1 MSLVNLT
8 INGKVVSVP
17 SDTKILE
24 AAKQVNIKIPS
35 LCHLRIDDINFDNN
49 CASCR
54 VCMVSAG
61 KKLVPAC
68 GTLVKEGMVVNTN
81 SPEALKYRK
90 DIVELLLSDHPK
102 DCLSC
107 VKSGNC
113 ELQDIAAELGIRK
126 VRFSDGEQSSAPID
140 ISTKSIIKDHS
151 KCILCRRCETMCN
164 EIQTVGVLSGINR
177 GFGTQVST
185 FFGDDLIDTN
195 CTFCG
200 QCISVCPTGALV
212 EKDNTREAWAALGQK
227 EKPVM
232 VQTAPAVRV
241 GLGEEFGLDP
251 GSISTGKMVA
261 ALKALGFDYVFDT
274 NFAADLTIMEE
285 SNEFVNRFVKGE
297 KLPILTSCCPAW
309 INFMEYE
316 YPDLL
321 PYLSTCKSP
330 QSMFSPIARHY
341 FAEKV
346 LNKKYDEVIVMSIM
360 PCVAK
365 KFEVSR
371 EELGEDGYLDTDI
384 SLTTRELARMIKE
397 AGIDLA
403 NIDEAEFDSP
413 LGYSTGAADIFG
425 ATGGVLEAALRTAY
439 HDITKEEAPSL
450 DFKVVRGMDGIKE
463 ASLEIAGHT
472 VNVAAASSL
481 GNARKLMDELREG
494 NSKYHVIEIMACP
507 GGCVAGAGQPY
518 YGGNYDKIKARAK
531 ALYEIDAHKVD
542 RLSHHNPDIIKLYDE
557 FLGERGGHMAHKL
570 LHTQYYN
577 RSDVFDKATNV

>member
-164 EIQTVGVLSGINR
+164 EVQTVGVLSGINR

-285 SNEFVNRFVKGE
+285 ANEFVNRFVKGE

-371 EELGEDGYLDTDI
+371 EELGENGYLDTDI

-518 YGGNYDKIKARAK
+518 HGGNYDKIKARAK

>member
-164 EIQTVGVLSGINR
+164 EVQTVGVLSGINR

-185 FFGDDLIDTN
+185 FFCDDLIDTN

-285 SNEFVNRFVKGE
+285 ANEFVNRFVKGE

-371 EELGEDGYLDTDI
+371 EELGENGYLDTDI

-518 YGGNYDKIKARAK
+518 NHGDYDIVKARAK

-557 FLGERGGHMAHKL
+557 FLGEKGGHIAHKL
-570 LHTQYYN
+570 LHTQYYD

>member
-140 ISTKSIIKDHS
+140 TSTKSIIKDHS

-164 EIQTVGVLSGINR
+164 EVQTVGVLSEINR

-185 FFGDDLIDTN
+185 FFCDDLIDTN

-285 SNEFVNRFVKGE
+285 ANEFVNRFVKGE

-371 EELGEDGYLDTDI
+371 EELGENGYLDTDI
-384 SLTTRELARMIKE
+384 SLTTR
-397 AGIDLA
+397 
-403 NIDEAEFDSP
+403 
-413 LGYSTGAADIFG
+413 
-425 ATGGVLEAALRTAY
+425 
-439 HDITKEEAPSL
+439 
-450 DFKVVRGMDGIKE
+450 
-463 ASLEIAGHT
+463 
-472 VNVAAASSL
+472 
-481 GNARKLMDELREG
+481 
-494 NSKYHVIEIMACP
+494 
-507 GGCVAGAGQPY
+507 
-518 YGGNYDKIKARAK
+518 
-531 ALYEIDAHKVD
+531 
-542 RLSHHNPDIIKLYDE
+542 
-557 FLGERGGHMAHKL
+557 
-570 LHTQYYN
+570 
-577 RSDVFDKATNV
+577 

>member
-140 ISTKSIIKDHS
+140 TSTKSIIKDHS

-164 EIQTVGVLSGINR
+164 EVQTVGVLSEINR

-185 FFGDDLIDTN
+185 FFCDDLIDTN

-285 SNEFVNRFVKGE
+285 ANEFVNRFVKGE

-371 EELGEDGYLDTDI
+371 GELGENGYLDTDI

-518 YGGNYDKIKARAK
+518 NHGDYDIVKARAK

-557 FLGERGGHMAHKL
+557 FLGEKGGHIAHKL
-570 LHTQYYN
+570 LHTQYYD

>member
-140 ISTKSIIKDHS
+140 TSTKSIIKDHS

-164 EIQTVGVLSGINR
+164 EVQTVGVLSGINR

-285 SNEFVNRFVKGE
+285 ANEFVNRFVKGE

-518 YGGNYDKIKARAK
+518 HGGNYDKVKARAK

-557 FLGERGGHMAHKL
+557 FLGEKGGHIAHKL

>member
-285 SNEFVNRFVKGE
+285 ANEFVNRFVKGE

-518 YGGNYDKIKARAK
+518 HGGNYDKVKARAK